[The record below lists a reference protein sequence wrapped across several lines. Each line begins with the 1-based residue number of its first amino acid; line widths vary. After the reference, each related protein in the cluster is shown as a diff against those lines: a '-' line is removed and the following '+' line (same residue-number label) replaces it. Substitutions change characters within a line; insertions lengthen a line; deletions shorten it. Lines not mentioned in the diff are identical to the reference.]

1 MPEGA
6 TVDFYGVLGVP
17 RDATAREIR
26 RAYRRL
32 ARRHHPDLNSSPDGP
47 ERFAALA
54 HAYEIL
60 HDPAERARYDRTLDP
75 TPPRRPSS
83 ASRPPTR
90 SAPVAER
97 IVQRGVLELS
107 AEEALHLARHP
118 LVLRDA
124 HGQTIVL
131 PAGTSHGAQITV
143 LHRGRAALLTVRTP
157 SRT

>member
-1 MPEGA
+1 M
-6 TVDFYGVLGVP
+6 DLYGVLGVP

-32 ARRHHPDLNSSPDGP
+32 ARRHHPDRNSSPDGP
-47 ERFAALA
+47 ERFVALA

-60 HDPAERARYDRTLDP
+60 HDPAERARYDRTLAP
-75 TPPRRPSS
+75 APSVPPPA

-90 SAPVAER
+90 SGSVDR
-97 IVQRGVLELS
+97 IVQRGILELS
-107 AEEALHLARHP
+107 AEEAWHLARHP

-124 HGQTIVL
+124 HGHTIVL

-143 LHRGRAALLTVRTP
+143 LHRGRAALLTICMP